1 MGYNIKL
8 EEVVTITVLECGD
21 VITFASVGAK
31 FIDIEKEEEANVLTG
46 ARERDV
52 VVTVEAKLVDV
63 GYFEKKEIVACR
75 GVLEHGVVVNDT
87 EMTGAARV
95 SVLRTP
101 LVPTG

>member
-1 MGYNIKL
+1 MGTSSLI
-8 EEVVTITVLECGD
+8 V
-21 VITFASVGAK
+21 SVGAK
-31 FIDIEKEEEANVLTG
+31 FIDIEKEEEATNVLTG

-63 GYFEKKEIVACR
+63 GYFEKKEVVVACR
-75 GVLEHGVVVNDT
+75 GVLKHGVVVNDT

-95 SVLRTP
+95 SVLSTP